1 MSRNTKRKAEAE
13 SPSDTLAGAAQGPH
27 IRLLIQNLSSPQA
40 VERERS
46 RVELVAYGAPAVP
59 ELLDALGSADERG
72 RLEACKA
79 LAEIADPAAIPT
91 LIQRL
96 EDDHQ
101 DLRWVAAE
109 GLLNIGGPAVEPL
122 LLALIDRAWAHTIL
136 DGAVHVLRG
145 LSRRM
150 SQPVFEP
157 VISAALRAPEPGVN
171 VPPAAETAL
180 STWREIGD
188 QAERARAV
196 SIEPALEPRRDKS
209 WYDRRR

>member
-1 MSRNTKRKAEAE
+1 MSKNTKRKAEVE
-13 SPSDTLAGAAQGPH
+13 SPPDTLAGAARGPH

-46 RVELVAYGAPAVP
+46 RVELVTYGVPAVP
-59 ELLDALGSADERG
+59 ELLDALGSANERG

-79 LAEIADPAAIPT
+79 LAEIADPSAIPT
-91 LIQRL
+91 LIRCL

-101 DLRWVAAE
+101 DVRWVAAE

-136 DGAVHVLRG
+136 DGGVHVLHG
-145 LSRRM
+145 LSRRL
-150 SQPVFEP
+150 SQPILEP

-171 VPPAAETAL
+171 VPPAAQAAL
-180 STWREIGD
+180 SMWREMVS
-188 QAERARAV
+188 QSESAQAV
-196 SIEPALEPRRDKS
+196 SIAPALEPRSDKA

>member
-1 MSRNTKRKAEAE
+1 MTKNAKQKTEVE
-13 SPSDTLAGAAQGPH
+13 SPADALAGAARGPH
-27 IRLLIQNLSSPQA
+27 IRLLIENLSSPQA

-46 RVELVAYGAPAVP
+46 RVELVAYGATAVP
-59 ELLDALGSADERG
+59 DLLGTLGAADERS
-72 RLEACKA
+72 RLEAAKA
-79 LAEIADPAAIPT
+79 LAEIADPLAIPT
-91 LIQRL
+91 LIQCL

-109 GLLNIGGPAVEPL
+109 GLLNIGGPAIEPL

-145 LSRRM
+145 LSRRV
-150 SQPVFEP
+150 SEPIFEP
-157 VISAALRAPEPGVN
+157 VISAAVRAPEPGVN

-180 STWREIGD
+180 TTWRDIWSH
-188 QAERARAV
+188 AESAQAV
-196 SIEPALEPRRDKS
+196 SLSPILEPRKDKP

>member
-1 MSRNTKRKAEAE
+1 MTKNSMRKTQVE
-13 SPSDTLAGAAQGPH
+13 SSADAWAGAARGPH
-27 IRLLIQNLSSPQA
+27 IRLLIENLSSPQA

-46 RVELVAYGAPAVP
+46 RVELLAYGAPAVP
-59 ELLDALGSADERG
+59 ELLGTLGSADERS
-72 RLEACKA
+72 RLEAAKA
-79 LAEIADPAAIPT
+79 LAEIADPLAIPT
-91 LIQRL
+91 LIQCL

-109 GLLNIGGPAVEPL
+109 GLLNIGGPAIEPL

-145 LSRRM
+145 LSRRV
-150 SQPVFEP
+150 SDPIFEP

-180 STWREIGD
+180 TTWRDIWNR
-188 QAERARAV
+188 AESTRAV
-196 SIEPALEPRRDKS
+196 SISPILEPRKDKP

>member
-1 MSRNTKRKAEAE
+1 MTKNAKQKTEVE
-13 SPSDTLAGAAQGPH
+13 SSADALAGAARGPH
-27 IRLLIQNLSSPQA
+27 IRLLIENLSSPQA

-46 RVELVAYGAPAVP
+46 RVELVAYGATAVP
-59 ELLDALGSADERG
+59 DLLGTLGAADERS
-72 RLEACKA
+72 RLEAAKA
-79 LAEIADPAAIPT
+79 LAEIADPLAIPT
-91 LIQRL
+91 LIQCL

-109 GLLNIGGPAVEPL
+109 GLLNIGGPAIEPL

-145 LSRRM
+145 LSRRV
-150 SQPVFEP
+150 SEPIFEP
-157 VISAALRAPEPGVN
+157 VISAAVRAPEPGVN

-180 STWREIGD
+180 TTWRDIWSH
-188 QAERARAV
+188 AESTRAV
-196 SIEPALEPRRDKS
+196 SISPILEPRKDKP

>member
-1 MSRNTKRKAEAE
+1 MSKNTKRKAEVE
-13 SPSDTLAGAAQGPH
+13 SPSESLAGAARGPH

-59 ELLDALGSADERG
+59 ELLEALGSPDERG

-79 LAEIADPAAIPT
+79 LAEIADPLAVPA
-91 LIQRL
+91 LIRCL

-136 DGAVHVLRG
+136 EGAVHVLRG

-150 SQPVFEP
+150 SQPIFEP
-157 VISAALRAPEPGVN
+157 VISSAVRAPEPGVN
-171 VPPAAETAL
+171 VPPAAEVAL
-180 STWREIGD
+180 SLWREIGD